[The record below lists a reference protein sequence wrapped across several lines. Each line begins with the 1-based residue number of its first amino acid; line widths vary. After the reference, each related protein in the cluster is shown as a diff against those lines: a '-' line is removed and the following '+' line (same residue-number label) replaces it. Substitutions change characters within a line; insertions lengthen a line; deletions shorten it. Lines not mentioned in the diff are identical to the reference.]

1 MTKFKRLAS
10 IAMVGCIM
18 GSMLEMNANAVNVAL
33 TENNK
38 ASSTSIITI
47 SEYEKALQEAGKPYG
62 IEVEVL
68 DYNPN
73 IKLTQEMLNNA
84 VRELQEA
91 GSTITI
97 TDLTP
102 ASNPATTPIRA
113 MLKRGTYETNFKV
126 SSLYG
131 YAYITVWADVTCDFQ
146 ISNVAQVH
154 SIRVYQQGG
163 YVNFNSWET
172 LDTSYQRNYP
182 SNGNLDVGVTG
193 LARFEHPD
201 SISGATV
208 GITIKIDGKHVT
220 IKCC

>member
-33 TENNK
+33 TENNE
-38 ASSTSIITI
+38 ASSTSII

>member
-33 TENNK
+33 TENNE

-113 MLKRGTYETNFKV
+113 MLIRDTYETNFKV

-146 ISNVAQVH
+146 NSNVAQVH

-201 SISGATV
+201 SITGATV

>member
-33 TENNK
+33 TENNE

-47 SEYEKALQEAGKPYG
+47 FEYEKALQEAGKPYG

-163 YVNFNSWET
+163 DVNFNSCET

>member
-1 MTKFKRLAS
+1 
-10 IAMVGCIM
+10 
-18 GSMLEMNANAVNVAL
+18 MLEMNANAVNVAL
-33 TENNK
+33 TENNE

-154 SIRVYQQGG
+154 SIRVY
-163 YVNFNSWET
+163 
-172 LDTSYQRNYP
+172 YP

>member
-33 TENNK
+33 TENNE

-102 ASNPATTPIRA
+102 ASKPATTPIRA
-113 MLKRGTYETNFKV
+113 MLKRDTYETNFKV

>member
-33 TENNK
+33 TENNE

-47 SEYEKALQEAGKPYG
+47 FEYEKALQEAGKPYG

-131 YAYITVWADVTCDFQ
+131 YAYITVGADVTCDFQ

>member
-33 TENNK
+33 TENNE

-193 LARFEHPD
+193 LARFEYPD

>member
-10 IAMVGCIM
+10 IAMVGGIL
-18 GSMLEMNANAVNVAL
+18 GSRLEMNANAVNVAL
-33 TENNK
+33 TENNE

>member
-33 TENNK
+33 TENNE

-47 SEYEKALQEAGKPYG
+47 FEYEKALQEAGKPYG

-193 LARFEHPD
+193 LARFEHSD

>member
-1 MTKFKRLAS
+1 
-10 IAMVGCIM
+10 
-18 GSMLEMNANAVNVAL
+18 MLEMNANAVNVAL
-33 TENNK
+33 TENNE

-201 SISGATV
+201 SRSGATV
-208 GITIKIDGKHVT
+208 GIAIKIDGKHVT

>member
-33 TENNK
+33 TENNE

-47 SEYEKALQEAGKPYG
+47 FEYEKALQEAGKPYG

-163 YVNFNSWET
+163 YVNFNSCNGV
-172 LDTSYQRNYP
+172 QREHNKKLN
-182 SNGNLDVGVTG
+182 NGLPILHKV
-193 LARFEHPD
+193 PP
-201 SISGATV
+201 
-208 GITIKIDGKHVT
+208 K
-220 IKCC
+220 

>member
-33 TENNK
+33 TENNE

-113 MLKRGTYETNFKV
+113 ML
-126 SSLYG
+126 
-131 YAYITVWADVTCDFQ
+131 
-146 ISNVAQVH
+146 
-154 SIRVYQQGG
+154 
-163 YVNFNSWET
+163 
-172 LDTSYQRNYP
+172 
-182 SNGNLDVGVTG
+182 
-193 LARFEHPD
+193 
-201 SISGATV
+201 
-208 GITIKIDGKHVT
+208 
-220 IKCC
+220 

>member
-33 TENNK
+33 TENNE

-47 SEYEKALQEAGKPYG
+47 FEYEKALQEAGKPYG

-201 SISGATV
+201 SIAGATV

>member
-33 TENNK
+33 TENNE

-73 IKLTQEMLNNA
+73 IKLTQE
-84 VRELQEA
+84 
-91 GSTITI
+91 STITI

-113 MLKRGTYETNFKV
+113 MLIRDTYETNFKV

>member
-33 TENNK
+33 TENNE

-47 SEYEKALQEAGKPYG
+47 FEYEKALQEAGKPYG

-154 SIRVYQQGG
+154 SIRVYQKGG

>member
-33 TENNK
+33 TENNE

-47 SEYEKALQEAGKPYG
+47 FEYEKALQEAGKPYG

-102 ASNPATTPIRA
+102 LQLQYAQC
-113 MLKRGTYETNFKV
+113 LKEVHTKLISKYH
-126 SSLYG
+126 LY
-131 YAYITVWADVTCDFQ
+131 TDMH
-146 ISNVAQVH
+146 IS
-154 SIRVYQQGG
+154 RYG
-163 YVNFNSWET
+163 
-172 LDTSYQRNYP
+172 P
-182 SNGNLDVGVTG
+182 M
-193 LARFEHPD
+193 
-201 SISGATV
+201 
-208 GITIKIDGKHVT
+208 
-220 IKCC
+220 

>member
-33 TENNK
+33 TENNE

-126 SSLYG
+126 SSYTDMHISRYG
-131 YAYITVWADVTCDFQ
+131 
-146 ISNVAQVH
+146 
-154 SIRVYQQGG
+154 
-163 YVNFNSWET
+163 
-172 LDTSYQRNYP
+172 P
-182 SNGNLDVGVTG
+182 M
-193 LARFEHPD
+193 
-201 SISGATV
+201 
-208 GITIKIDGKHVT
+208 
-220 IKCC
+220 

>member
-33 TENNK
+33 TENNE

-47 SEYEKALQEAGKPYG
+47 FEYEKALQEAGKPYG

-113 MLKRGTYETNFKV
+113 MLKRGAYETNFKV

>member
-33 TENNK
+33 TENNE

-113 MLKRGTYETNFKV
+113 ML
-126 SSLYG
+126 
-131 YAYITVWADVTCDFQ
+131 
-146 ISNVAQVH
+146 
-154 SIRVYQQGG
+154 IR
-163 YVNFNSWET
+163 
-172 LDTSYQRNYP
+172 DT
-182 SNGNLDVGVTG
+182 
-193 LARFEHPD
+193 
-201 SISGATV
+201 
-208 GITIKIDGKHVT
+208 
-220 IKCC
+220 